1 MVSDMQVW
9 IDSQVI
15 AGQTIVVPYVKSDI
29 DRNMR
34 YRLDVIKKG
43 ASGLARISQ
52 GGTVLAVAEKPVS
65 LSRTSI
71 DVRQNDTCT
80 LEIVLT
86 EKGVAIGTY
95 RFDCPR

>member
-9 IDSQVI
+9 LDSEVSG
-15 AGQTIVVPYVKSDI
+15 GQTIVVPYVKSGIERDL
-29 DRNMR
+29 R

-43 ASGLARISQ
+43 DGSSSRISQ
-52 GGTVLAVAEKPVS
+52 GGTVHVAAETPVA

-71 DVRQNDTCT
+71 DGRADDACT
-80 LEIVLT
+80 FEIVLSERGAT
-86 EKGVAIGTY
+86 LGMY